1 LLASC
6 AELPDHIDRRHTA
19 AAHTLVA
26 ASVQGRAS
34 CASVTTASTLRALC
48 SIGCLACRASP
59 SLAELQEPR
68 SDLAQGARVC
78 SKGPTRSAGVRRP
91 LPPCKG
97 SRRMTSSPQPCPTC
111 AAPHAICCVAE
122 NMQHQTHSRSP
133 LTHED
138 MLERDRSE
146 VGFVSSFS
154 PAASPSRARP
164 RGARSLVPF
173 SSS

>member
-1 LLASC
+1 
-6 AELPDHIDRRHTA
+6 
-19 AAHTLVA
+19 
-26 ASVQGRAS
+26 
-34 CASVTTASTLRALC
+34 
-48 SIGCLACRASP
+48 
-59 SLAELQEPR
+59 
-68 SDLAQGARVC
+68 
-78 SKGPTRSAGVRRP
+78 
-91 LPPCKG
+91 
-97 SRRMTSSPQPCPTC
+97 MTSSPQPCPTC
-111 AAPHAICCVAE
+111 AAPHTICCVAE

-173 SSS
+173 SPLLPRTYPYSMNRGKFVLYTPQSRPHDASGRSLELGCVR